1 MDTKFPRELI
11 KLEIKLFLD
20 LNPAYPK
27 VLRIPFIFCGERH
40 IYEFSLISNS
50 NSSTNIDIMFIYK
63 SSFLSSESLKQRKN
77 YLNTKIEL
85 GWFDLLPESLNYSHR
100 IVFRS
105 KLQQESLSK
114 ILCYTIQRMRFTFQT
129 YFPVFLCN
137 LETLTQSSIKS
148 FFQNFKEMENNK
160 SNDFYF
166 EIKYPRKYK
175 NFDPKQKNNFD
186 PKQEKKIDSEYIQ
199 EKKFESENIQKEK
212 TDSKPIQKKKIGR
225 FSKDMMILEKFVEN
239 EELFR
244 FFMPFTTIDFKSNL
258 IKFPQFLANV
268 RKVSIKEVFETT
280 IIDKLRDI
288 NGLLSDISMQMD
300 ARIIL
305 DNLFRSKESHYF
317 VLIKKPIFT
326 YILDNSISLKQH
338 SKSVRKVCNSF
349 SFRFSSLEDHTF
361 KAITKFA
368 LIEKDSNIIELPNQF
383 IDRYLKFKS
392 INSKNLITIHGLF
405 QHDSSNYNIVTEN
418 FQIKSYYSH
427 FLKIQNSAMI
437 DNETRRSLLTEF
449 VETISDLLDLI
460 YICDI
465 KILGFLDF
473 SNEYLDFSSGVV
485 KLIPSFKYQLR
496 IEIMMFIA
504 NLK

>member
-1 MDTKFPRELI
+1 
-11 KLEIKLFLD
+11 
-20 LNPAYPK
+20 
-27 VLRIPFIFCGERH
+27 
-40 IYEFSLISNS
+40 
-50 NSSTNIDIMFIYK
+50 
-63 SSFLSSESLKQRKN
+63 
-77 YLNTKIEL
+77 
-85 GWFDLLPESLNYSHR
+85 
-100 IVFRS
+100 
-105 KLQQESLSK
+105 
-114 ILCYTIQRMRFTFQT
+114 
-129 YFPVFLCN
+129 
-137 LETLTQSSIKS
+137 
-148 FFQNFKEMENNK
+148 
-160 SNDFYF
+160 
-166 EIKYPRKYK
+166 
-175 NFDPKQKNNFD
+175 
-186 PKQEKKIDSEYIQ
+186 
-199 EKKFESENIQKEK
+199 
-212 TDSKPIQKKKIGR
+212 
-225 FSKDMMILEKFVEN
+225 MMILEKFVEN

-485 KLIPSFKYQLR
+485 KLIPSFKNLSIDVLSPEEISIMNTKYNVYRKSKIIASNMYRLGLLIFNIIFKKIYQSHFNNSDENLIDNFCTKKLADIDQFLGEKNFLYEIACDLLSKDIDLR
-496 IEIMMFIA
+496 VSSVASKKLIRSYKTQEST
-504 NLK
+504 N